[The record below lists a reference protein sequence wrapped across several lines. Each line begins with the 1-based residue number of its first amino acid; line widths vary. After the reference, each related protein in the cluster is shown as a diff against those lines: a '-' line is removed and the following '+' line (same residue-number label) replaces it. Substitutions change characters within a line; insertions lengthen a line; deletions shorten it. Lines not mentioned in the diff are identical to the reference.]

1 MSGCD
6 KVFKNQGK
14 FAHLKILP
22 HNPELSWLKNCSK
35 N

>member
-6 KVFKNQGK
+6 KVVKNQGK